1 MNKLRPEIQE
11 RVLGALVEGNSVR
24 SVERMTGV
32 HRDTIGRLLLRVG
45 QTSREVLDVL
55 MRDLPC
61 QRVEV
66 DEIWC
71 FVGKKE
77 GQVGD
82 ADDPA
87 EVGDFWTWVAMD
99 SDTKIVPAY
108 RIGKRTREDA
118 HAFLHDLSWRLANRV
133 QLSTDGLPHYVQA
146 VEAAFGRNVD
156 YATIVKWYETEQRGS
171 GRYSPPREIKEVDKK
186 AIQGNPD
193 MDLVCTS
200 YVERNNLTMRMQMRR
215 FTRLTNGFSKKRES
229 LEAAVALHFAW
240 YNFVRPH
247 RSLKTTPAIAAGV
260 TNRRWAMADLVEL
273 THG

>member
-1 MNKLRPEIQE
+1 MNKLRPEVQE

-55 MRDLPC
+55 MRDLSC

-66 DEIWC
+66 DEIWT

-77 GQVGD
+77 GQVGN
-82 ADDPA
+82 ADNPA

-99 SDTKIVPAY
+99 SETKIVPTY

-118 HAFLHDLSWRLANRV
+118 HAFLYDLSWRLANRV
-133 QLSTDGLPHYVQA
+133 QLSTDGLPHYVAA
-146 VEAAFGRNVD
+146 VEAAFGGNVD
-156 YATIVKWYETEQRGS
+156 YATIVKTYETEQRGS
-171 GRYSPPREIKEVDKK
+171 GRYSPPREVKDVDKK

-215 FTRLTNGFSKKRES
+215 FTRLTNGFSKKREG

-260 TNRRWAMADLVEL
+260 TNRRWTMADLVGL
-273 THG
+273 SR